1 MDLGNIISFNAF
13 INDIISEFKI
23 KIYCTQEDFN
33 EEYYIIN
40 ALFKALML
48 FEIRDYYNIDYDP
61 EIKQNIVKEINNV
74 LEHGIIEDKLYN
86 DGTYSFLQKLYGY
99 QYIYFNTLARL
110 KTNAKFNQIKNEANS
125 SFYIL
130 IYLLFLKSLYSL
142 RQDLVNKHQ
151 NTFLKI
157 LSDFDNLIPSKIFI
171 KINYEMNHPRYI
183 ANCLLNVLLG
193 VPSYNYSI
201 VSNNNFYLCGE
212 PREYDYSFNTLS
224 NGNDIINPIFIDNN
238 TKKSRTF
245 WFTNNE
251 IVIQNAEL
259 IDNRPGLCNIYVLEA
274 GISPK
279 FSYIS
284 DIESDNTKKEIIM
297 NIPTNIKE
305 NNNKK
310 LFKSLLPVQKKFI
323 PLYLLEK
330 QLGGKINDT
339 YIFGDIVRGSKIR
352 FDGDKNII
360 IRDRI
365 VPEIQYFNNTGKGTL
380 Y

>member
-1 MDLGNIISFNAF
+1 MDLGNIINFNTF
-13 INDIISEFKI
+13 INNIISEFKI

-33 EEYYIIN
+33 EEYYVMN

-61 EIKQNIVKEINNV
+61 EIKQITINEINNV
-74 LEHGIIEDKLYN
+74 LDHGITKDSVYN
-86 DGTYSFLQKLYGY
+86 DSTYDVLQKLYGY
-99 QYIYFNTLARL
+99 QHVYFNTLARL
-110 KTNAKFNQIKNEANS
+110 KTNTKFNQIKNEANS

-130 IYLLFLKSLYSL
+130 IYSLFLKSLYSL

-151 NTFLKI
+151 DMFLKI
-157 LSDFDNLIPSKIFI
+157 LSDFDNLIPNKIFI

-193 VPSYNYSI
+193 VPYYNCSVI
-201 VSNNNFYLCGE
+201 SDGNFYVCGE
-212 PREYDYSFNTLS
+212 PRESDYSFNTLS
-224 NGNDIINPIFIDNN
+224 NGNDIINPIFIDDN
-238 TKKSRTF
+238 TKKSRTL
-245 WFTNNE
+245 WFVSNE
-251 IVIQNAEL
+251 IVIQNGEL
-259 IDNRPGLCNIYVLEA
+259 VDNRPELCNIYVLEA
-274 GISPK
+274 GASPK
-279 FSYIS
+279 FSYVS
-284 DIESDNTKKEIIM
+284 DIESDNAKKGIIM
-297 NIPTNIKE
+297 GIPTNIKE

-339 YIFGDIVRGSKIR
+339 YVFGDIVRGSKVK

>member
-61 EIKQNIVKEINNV
+61 EIKQNIIKEINNV

-297 NIPTNIKE
+297 SIPTNIKE